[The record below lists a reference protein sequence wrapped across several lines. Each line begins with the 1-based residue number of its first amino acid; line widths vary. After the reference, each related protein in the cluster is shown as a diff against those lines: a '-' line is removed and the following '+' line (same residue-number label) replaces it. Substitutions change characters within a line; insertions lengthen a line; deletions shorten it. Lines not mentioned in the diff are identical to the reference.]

1 MGLKLNA
8 TAFNKSIQTYANEF
22 PDMTKKALE
31 QLAPRIIVDVVEL
44 PNKSPLLDGFLTAGF
59 YWLTTNRKVEFN
71 GKKPIGG
78 EPRPNASKKQM
89 KSKNTKNTKKTK
101 KTKKAEKVLNANEID
116 VPNISG
122 MEKIELR
129 IGNVMKYSARLHEN
143 PFNPGE
149 WSEKKGGV
157 GYKFLSSKLES
168 QATKYRDLF
177 AEFFQ
182 KVSRKLYL

>member
-1 MGLKLNA
+1 MGLKLNT
-8 TAFNKSIQTYANEF
+8 TAFNKSIKTYANEF
-22 PDMTKKALE
+22 PDMTKRALE
-31 QLAPRIIVDVVEL
+31 RLAPRIIVDVVEL

-59 YWLTTNRKVEFN
+59 YWLTTERRVKFN
-71 GKKPIGG
+71 GKKPTGG
-78 EPRPNASKKQM
+78 ETGINSK
-89 KSKNTKNTKKTK
+89 
-101 KTKKAEKVLNANEID
+101 KVLNANEID

-149 WSEKKGGV
+149 WSERKGGV